1 MARGSK
7 GGWLL
12 AGGAALLLLMAGKKV
27 LGFAVKPGAVLPT
40 TQQMNY
46 VLDVVTRVWSRYGR
60 MATVTSGTDGV
71 HSANSS
77 HYDGLALDFRTK
89 DIDNINTKRAMVE
102 EVRDILGRDYFVLF
116 EDEGLP
122 NEHLHIE
129 YRPRS

>member
-12 AGGAALLLLMAGKKV
+12 AGGAALFLLMAGKKA
-27 LGFAVKPGAVLPT
+27 LGFALKPGAVLPT
-40 TQQMNY
+40 TPQMNH
-46 VLDVVTRVWSRYGR
+46 VLDVVMRVWGRYGR
-60 MATVTSGTDGV
+60 MATVTSGTDGI

-89 DIDNINTKRAMVE
+89 DIESINDKNAMIS
-102 EVRDILGRDYFVLF
+102 EVRASLGGDYFVLF
-116 EDEGLP
+116 EDEGLS

-129 YRPRS
+129 YRPR